1 MSWPAS
7 PLTEARSSPSATGPA
22 PHNPNPNPWEELI
35 TMNATVNDVMTTTVV
50 AVKQGASYKEMAALL
65 RKYRVSAFPV
75 LDDDQK
81 VIGIVSEAD
90 LLAKTALNADR
101 GGAMTAMVHHKELKK
116 ADGVTAGDLM
126 SSNVVTVKPDDTVEQ
141 AARLMYHLQ
150 VKRLPVVDAGGYLVG
165 IVSRADLLTVF
176 DRPDQEIRAEIVDD
190 VILHEFLID
199 PALFMVTVADGI
211 VTVTGAP
218 ETADLGRNL
227 MNRIRHV
234 AGVVAV
240 RDELSSPLPERSIAG
255 VYF

>member
-1 MSWPAS
+1 M
-7 PLTEARSSPSATGPA
+7 RS
-22 PHNPNPNPWEELI
+22 I
-35 TMNATVNDVMTTTVV
+35 TVKDVMTTTVV
-50 AVKQGASYKEMAALL
+50 AVKKGASYKEMAALL

-90 LLAKTALNADR
+90 LLVKAALNADR
-101 GGAMTAMVHHKELKK
+101 GGAITAMVHHKELEK

-190 VILHEFLID
+190 VLLREFLVD
-199 PALFMVTVADGI
+199 PALFTVTVADGV

-227 MNRIRHV
+227 MSRIQHV
-234 AGVVAV
+234 EGVVAV
-240 RDELSSPLPERSIAG
+240 RDELSSPPPERSIAG
-255 VYF
+255 LYF